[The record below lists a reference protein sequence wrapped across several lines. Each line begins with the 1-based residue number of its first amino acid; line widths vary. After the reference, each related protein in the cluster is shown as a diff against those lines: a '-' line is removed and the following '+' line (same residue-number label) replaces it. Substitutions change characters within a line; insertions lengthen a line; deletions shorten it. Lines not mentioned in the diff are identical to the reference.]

1 MTGNGDVAESAN
13 ADLRQHLHVHT
24 TPVAFVVPD
33 VAERLNDSLPARQA
47 FSAYEDGRIADQHK
61 WPD

>member
-1 MTGNGDVAESAN
+1 MTGNGDVAEPAD

-24 TPVAFVVPD
+24 APIALVVPD
-33 VAERLNDSLPARQA
+33 VAERLNDGSPARQA
-47 FSAYEDGRIADQHK
+47 FSAYEDGRIADQYQ